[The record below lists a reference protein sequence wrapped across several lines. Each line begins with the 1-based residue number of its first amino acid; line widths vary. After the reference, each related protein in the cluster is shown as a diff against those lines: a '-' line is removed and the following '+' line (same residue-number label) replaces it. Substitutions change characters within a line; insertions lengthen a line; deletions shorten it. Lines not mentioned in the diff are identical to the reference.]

1 MAPAASLPSFDQVL
15 QQMQPTGNQLNTPA
29 GLHPQGKTDGTPAGH
44 GGFAGLPLATPV
56 TEQISL
62 QVRKALDDGNN
73 RIRIKMQPASLGQV
87 EVRMEVG
94 HDGSLKAVIAAD
106 KHETFEWLQRDA
118 RSLERALQESGFKTD
133 SGSLSFQYRGGE
145 GGQQR
150 SFAEQQQHRAWATAD
165 RGVLD
170 ATVSITTEAPVRQ
183 TVATGRLD
191 LKV

>member
-1 MAPAASLPSFDQVL
+1 L
-15 QQMQPTGNQLNTPA
+15 QQTQPHGGQSASAAHLT
-29 GLHPQGKTDGTPAGH
+29 PQGKADGTHAQA
-44 GGFAGLPLATPV
+44 GGFPGSPIATPV

-94 HDGSLKAVIAAD
+94 HDGSLKAVVAAD

-133 SGSLSFQYRGGE
+133 SNSLSFQYRGGE

-150 SFAEQQQHRAWATAD
+150 SFAEQQQRFEAARNRA
-165 RGVLD
+165 VLD
-170 ATVSITTEAPVRQ
+170 ATVSITTEAPVRSS
-183 TVATGRLD
+183 VATGRLD
-191 LKV
+191 LSV